1 MSRPDF
7 AHEDIAT
14 AYQQYIDSHGFLS
27 WLGLS
32 VETVEDGRV
41 VFAVPYDGK
50 LTNPA
55 SDGVVHGGVAA
66 SLVDT
71 ASGFALRTTFD
82 DPATAR
88 LTTTDLDVSY
98 LRPATGDLRVEAEVI
113 RAGSSMGV
121 TDALV
126 TTEHEDGET
135 VDVAVGRTSYRLMGD
150 A

>member
-1 MSRPDF
+1 MSRHGLARDDL
-7 AHEDIAT
+7 AS
-14 AYQQYIDSHGFLS
+14 AYQAYVDTHGFLS
-27 WLGLS
+27 WLDLS
-32 VETVEDGRV
+32 VDVVEEGRV
-41 VFAVPYDGK
+41 VFAVPYDEK
-50 LTNPA
+50 LTNPS
-55 SDGVVHGGVAA
+55 SDGVVHGGITA

-82 DPATAR
+82 DPADAR

-126 TTEHEDGET
+126 TTEHDGET
-135 VDVAVGRTSYRLMGD
+135 KDVAVGRTSYRLMGD